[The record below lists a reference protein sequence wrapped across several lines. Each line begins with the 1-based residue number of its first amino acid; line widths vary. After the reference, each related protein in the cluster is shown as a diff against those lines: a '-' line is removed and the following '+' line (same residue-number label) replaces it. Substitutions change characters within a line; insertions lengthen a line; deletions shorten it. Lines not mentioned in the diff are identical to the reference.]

1 VRDAKFV
8 PRLTD
13 LASLFDMSS
22 PDVKLLRERSN
33 RLVGLL
39 VPWGSSKVYFPV
51 VDDGLILPD
60 TGSIYGE
67 EALPHPDIKVLLD
80 AYMLNTDGCGPE
92 NAKHPGLLPVGLR
105 QHETNF
111 IAVDLR
117 CGATIPIHPF
127 PVKKSQTKKIN
138 SPCYAKLLKAPIFP
152 LEPADAPWM
161 ADLMLLQP
169 ATQQNVLDLATKEEE
184 LEEAFQSL
192 RISFSAWLL
201 TDEGQEVRRQ
211 IDQLRQARKR
221 LPLWEVQKRLDL
233 LLYPVVNQ
241 WVSRNDDYAPMRLSI
256 LRKDC
261 LQIQTEGQCSQGC
274 SWQGPEALRPCLIH
288 TTSTQRYTDPIRL
301 MSARL
306 TDELLRSF
314 GKAMEV
320 LHQGVSRLKPLAPN
334 ELRREPESLL
344 FSAIGR
350 GSKTLY
356 DTLGYSERQPTQYT
370 TGLTYPEEV
379 GIDGATIQ
387 LPEDWRSALRRI
399 PYNAVLRE
407 PSVVLNAVVQSLTG
421 TEQHFEGTATDWKIL
436 ANKLNVNV
444 LKTHY
449 DSRAHR
455 IDVYEEILGWHGSPS
470 ERRAE
475 TMRNFM
481 VLDVDGIPLQSVK
494 TRQFLLPEADLPASI
509 RGAWT

>member
-1 VRDAKFV
+1 
-8 PRLTD
+8 
-13 LASLFDMSS
+13 
-22 PDVKLLRERSN
+22 
-33 RLVGLL
+33 
-39 VPWGSSKVYFPV
+39 
-51 VDDGLILPD
+51 
-60 TGSIYGE
+60 
-67 EALPHPDIKVLLD
+67 
-80 AYMLNTDGCGPE
+80 
-92 NAKHPGLLPVGLR
+92 
-105 QHETNF
+105 
-111 IAVDLR
+111 
-117 CGATIPIHPF
+117 
-127 PVKKSQTKKIN
+127 
-138 SPCYAKLLKAPIFP
+138 
-152 LEPADAPWM
+152 M

-184 LEEAFQSL
+184 LEEAYQSL

-201 TDEGQEVRRQ
+201 TDEGQMVRRQ

-233 LLYPVVNQ
+233 LLYPIVRQ
-241 WVSRNDDYAPMRLSI
+241 WIARNDDYDPMRLSI

-261 LQIQTEGQCSQGC
+261 LQIRSEGQCNQGC
-274 SWQGPEALRPCLIH
+274 SWQGSEALRPCLIH
-288 TTSTQRYTDPIRL
+288 TTSTQRYADPIKL

-334 ELRREPESLL
+334 ELLYEPESLL

-387 LPEDWRSALRRI
+387 LPEDWRSSLRRI

-407 PSVVLNAVVQSLTG
+407 PSVVLNAVIQSLSG
-421 TEQHFEGTATDWKIL
+421 TEQHFEGTTADWLAL
-436 ANKLNVNV
+436 ANSLNVNI

-449 DSRAHR
+449 DSTNHR
-455 IDVYEEILGWHGSPS
+455 IDVYEQILGWRG
-470 ERRAE
+470 AVD
-475 TMRNFM
+475 TMRNYM

-494 TRQFLLPEADLPASI
+494 TRQFTFPEADLPASI
-509 RGAWT
+509 RSAWT